1 MVFPGVNIVSIY
13 PSITQLLSSNP
24 LLYCYIFS
32 CLIKCHHS
40 KLVYNMLGYCEHA
53 VRYPLMDGTV
63 IHSDSIAS
71 LIKKMKRHK
80 KIRN

>member
-1 MVFPGVNIVSIY
+1 
-13 PSITQLLSSNP
+13 
-24 LLYCYIFS
+24 
-32 CLIKCHHS
+32 
-40 KLVYNMLGYCEHA
+40 MLGYCEHA

-80 KIRN
+80 KSETKYIARTIARENK

>member
-13 PSITQLLSSNP
+13 PSITQLLG
-24 LLYCYIFS
+24 
-32 CLIKCHHS
+32 S
-40 KLVYNMLGYCEHA
+40 KNNHERHKN
-53 VRYPLMDGTV
+53 

-80 KIRN
+80 KNSKTKYTARTIVRENK